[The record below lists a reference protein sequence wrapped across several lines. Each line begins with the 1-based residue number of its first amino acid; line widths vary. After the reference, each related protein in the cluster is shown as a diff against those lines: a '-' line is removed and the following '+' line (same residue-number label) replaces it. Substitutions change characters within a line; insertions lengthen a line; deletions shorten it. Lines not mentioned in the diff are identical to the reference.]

1 MEVLLVGEAL
11 SVQRASEIGFVNKI
25 LPVGQQR
32 QGALD
37 YAHRIVANAPFWNGP
52 VNKAFEQLHDKWQWQ
67 EVPAEKPVQFAIRG
81 RKQAEPG
88 KYHGGEER
96 RGPALGL
103 GLVSPIS

>member
-37 YAHRIVANAPFWNGP
+37 YAHRIVANPPLVVQLLKRFVDRTIPKGP
-52 VNKAFEQLHDKWQWQ
+52 SEMAGLARREIHAVTASADAAEGTYR
-67 EVPAEKPVQFAIRG
+67 VPRQTAAS
-81 RKQAEPG
+81 
-88 KYHGGEER
+88 GG
-96 RGPALGL
+96 
-103 GLVSPIS
+103 